1 MREDLLTRIIFCVK
15 FLLLLQKKKKIVTNS
30 IIGGGGRGSIKFG
43 KLKKYICLNLQFLK
57 YMVQVGSKK
66 IKNIM
71 TLFIFFLQYF

>member
-15 FLLLLQKKKKIVTNS
+15 FPSVAKKLLQIQWL
-30 IIGGGGRGSIKFG
+30 GGGGGGSIKFG

-66 IKNIM
+66 IKI
-71 TLFIFFLQYF
+71 